1 MGYSL
6 LLAEIHESGV
16 IPHQHKKQHPLIKL
30 QVFNQSSFFN
40 CTLCFTPVGC
50 ASLLRCTLGE
60 IPFQAGKTLL
70 SQAVWGQT
78 CEEAEAQAGSY
89 TTCKPPPPPSLW
101 DKRDWGRNQA
111 LWTLLPAVAVSCIEL
126 PEYAIKM
133 QCKPICIISESGL
146 WHSAHQLRLF
156 STSQSCVC
164 HTHHKH
170 LQCRQ
175 SAQTLELCMQLKGSF
190 KTTKITPLLFWRN
203 QVTFFVLNSHQ

>member
-1 MGYSL
+1 MPL
-6 LLAEIHESGV
+6 CSGAHWEKFLFRLV
-16 IPHQHKKQHPLIKL
+16 KHFYHKQSEARHVKRLKHKQAA
-30 QVFNQSSFFN
+30 
-40 CTLCFTPVGC
+40 TLP
-50 ASLLRCTLGE
+50 AS
-60 IPFQAGKTLL
+60 
-70 SQAVWGQT
+70 
-78 CEEAEAQAGSY
+78 
-89 TTCKPPPPPSLW
+89 PPPPSLW

-175 SAQTLELCMQLKGSF
+175 SAQTLELCMQLKGSS